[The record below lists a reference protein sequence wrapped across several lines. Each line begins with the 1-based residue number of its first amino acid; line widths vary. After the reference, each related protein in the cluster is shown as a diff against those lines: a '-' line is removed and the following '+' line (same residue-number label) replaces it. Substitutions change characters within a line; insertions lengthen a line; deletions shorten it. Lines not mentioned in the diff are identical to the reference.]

1 MQENSDYIK
10 KRIGLTLKEWIENSQ
25 YTQADIARILD
36 VSPQYINGLCSGKTI
51 GKGMAKR
58 IANQFGLSE
67 SFLLTGEG
75 SLIADLKEEDI
86 PESLIKAREA
96 FNANST
102 ELQHMR
108 EKMEAMRQTIES
120 YQTAIR
126 AQNELIARLKKEL
139 NQSYPNSGIFASDDM
154 VNLTTKPNPKQ
165 EK

>member
-1 MQENSDYIK
+1 M
-10 KRIGLTLKEWIENSQ
+10 
-25 YTQADIARILD
+25 
-36 VSPQYINGLCSGKTI
+36 
-51 GKGMAKR
+51 
-58 IANQFGLSE
+58 
-67 SFLLTGEG
+67 TGEG
-75 SLIADLKEEDI
+75 SLIADRKEEDI

-96 FNANST
+96 FNANSA

-126 AQNELIARLKKEL
+126 AQNELIARLKEL
-139 NQSYPNSGIFASDDM
+139 NQSYPNPGIFASDDM